1 MLNPE
6 TPRRLQQHLSVQQ
19 IGAETLV
26 YDELRH
32 QAFCL
37 NESSSAVW
45 RLADG
50 GHTVAQIRA
59 AASVELKAGVSE
71 EFVLFALEELRRDG
85 LVEPSTI
92 AARPT
97 MSRRVLLQ
105 RLGVGSA
112 LLLPAVAAIV
122 APTAAQAYSGCVDC
136 TSSVVPAQ
144 SNARKRQLRAKQF
157 AARSGSTAPQTT
169 PEQ

>member
-6 TPRRLQQHLSVQQ
+6 TPRRLQRHVSVQQ
-19 IGAETLV
+19 VEAETLV
-26 YDELRH
+26 YDERRH

-37 NESSSAVW
+37 NESSSTVW

-50 GHTVAQIRA
+50 KHTVAQIRA
-59 AASVELKAGVSE
+59 AASVELKAEVSE

-92 AARPT
+92 TARPA

-105 RLGVGSA
+105 RLGVGGA
-112 LLLPAVAAIV
+112 LLVPAVAAIV

-136 TSSVVPAQ
+136 TSSAVPQ
-144 SNARKRQLRAKQF
+144 SNARKRQLRAKEL
-157 AARSGSTAPQTT
+157 APSGGSTAPQTT
-169 PEQ
+169 PRQ